1 MFKFKNQKFA
11 PRFSPW
17 FPVKGGRHNLVSQE
31 LRAAV
36 ESYCRKHSAPVK
48 SLTDFSY
55 KDLWDVSGFNV
66 PNEKSN
72 TFVVEFDIVDS
83 SFTVRRYL
91 IGKGVQGE
99 LTIAACSYILP
110 LRVDNLLVASSMIS
124 DSFCIAASSHGPQIV
139 VNSSSNTP
147 LSWIG
152 PIVTEPMLGMISN
165 RIFESEGNVDA
176 IGFLKIKPTKELTA
190 LVAQPLVDKEGGKWS
205 PFGESQEPICCV
217 IMDSDVQDLFA
228 NNDMIVIKR
237 EKEGL

>member
-1 MFKFKNQKFA
+1 MFNFKTQKLA
-11 PRFSPW
+11 PRFSAW

-36 ESYCRKHSAPVK
+36 KSYCRTHSTPEK

-66 PNEKSN
+66 HNEKSN
-72 TFVVEFDIVDS
+72 TLVVEFDIVDS

-91 IGKGVQGE
+91 TDKGAQGE
-99 LTIAACSYILP
+99 LTIATCSYILP

-124 DSFCIAASSHGPQIV
+124 DSFCIAATSHGPQIV

-152 PIVTEPMLGMISN
+152 PIVTEQMLGMISS
-165 RIFESEGNVDA
+165 RIFESEGKVDA
-176 IGFLKIKPTKELTA
+176 IGFLKQKLKNELTA
-190 LVAQPLVDKEGGKWS
+190 FVAQPLVQEEGGKWS
-205 PFGESQEPICCV
+205 PFGASQEPVCCV
-217 IMDSDVQDLFA
+217 MLDADVQDLFV
-228 NNDMIVIKR
+228 NNDMIVIPR
-237 EKEGL
+237 EKAGP